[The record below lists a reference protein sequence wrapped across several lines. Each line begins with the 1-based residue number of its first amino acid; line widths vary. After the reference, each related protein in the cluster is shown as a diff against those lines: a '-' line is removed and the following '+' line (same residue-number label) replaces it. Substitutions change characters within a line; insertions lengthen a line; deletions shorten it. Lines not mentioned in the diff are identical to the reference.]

1 MKKTTLFLNASILI
15 IILLSL
21 LPSAIA
27 QEESEGKGDY
37 SLFGLELEKILSL
50 INGIIALI
58 LSVIAFIAYR
68 SDGRNRFL
76 YVSIAFF
83 IFSIKGFLLFSETI
97 FPDIDWID
105 PSLIILEFF
114 GLLAFFF
121 GVIKKG
127 G

>member
-1 MKKTTLFLNASILI
+1 MNNLNLLHNKILLLGFLI
-15 IILLSL
+15 IVIQLV
-21 LPSAIA
+21 SAQDI
-27 QEESEGKGDY
+27 SEDNDY
-37 SLFGLELEKILSL
+37 PFFGFELEKILSL